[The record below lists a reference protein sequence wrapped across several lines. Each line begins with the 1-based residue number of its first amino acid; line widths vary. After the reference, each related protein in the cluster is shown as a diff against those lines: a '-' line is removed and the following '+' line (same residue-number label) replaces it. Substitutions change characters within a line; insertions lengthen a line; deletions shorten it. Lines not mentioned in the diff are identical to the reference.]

1 MPQILRMPSEDELPR
16 GPKRTFV
23 SEMFTYFRAAGR
35 PSPASIAAA
44 ASQGPQPDRVVVSR
58 ETVRRLL
65 KGETTSTW
73 PKVKVVHEVLCR
85 MADRD
90 PTWRRFADS
99 SDYDEDNDT
108 RTLREYIR
116 DLWNDAVDGVEVDD
130 GPPQLAPVP
139 EPTPTPTPAPT
150 GGWGG
155 KAPSGGWGPPQQP
168 LDDPWATGTPQKKTS
183 SQQAYSD
190 EPPF

>member
-23 SEMFTYFRAAGR
+23 SELFIYFREAGR

-44 ASQGPQPDRVVVSR
+44 VSQSPQPTRITVSR

-73 PKVKVVHEVLCR
+73 PKVKAVHDVLCR

-90 PTWRRFADS
+90 PTWRRFSDS

-108 RTLREYIR
+108 RTLYEYIR
-116 DLWNDAVDGVEVDD
+116 DLWNDAVDGVESDD
-130 GPPQLAPVP
+130 GPPQMAPVS
-139 EPTPTPTPAPT
+139 EPAPT

-155 KAPSGGWGPPQQP
+155 NAPSGGWSTAQQP
-168 LDDPWATGTPQKKTS
+168 QDDPWATGTPQKNTS
-183 SQQAYSD
+183 SQQTYSD

>member
-1 MPQILRMPSEDELPR
+1 MPQILRMPSEDELPH
-16 GPKRTFV
+16 GPKRIFV
-23 SEMFTYFRAAGR
+23 SELFTYFRAAGR

-44 ASQGPQPDRVVVSR
+44 ASRGPQPARVTVSR

-73 PKVKVVHEVLCR
+73 PKVRAVHDVLCQ

-90 PTWRRFADS
+90 PTWRRFSDS
-99 SDYDEDNDT
+99 SDYDEENDT

-116 DLWNDAVDGVEVDD
+116 DLWNDAVDGVEADD

-139 EPTPTPTPAPT
+139 EASPPRTSA
-150 GGWGG
+150 GGWGNN
-155 KAPSGGWGPPQQP
+155 APSGGWGASQQP
-168 LDDPWATGTPQKKTS
+168 QDDPWATGALQKKIG